1 MSERV
6 VKMLESVDLLR
17 PEDGDEEDG
26 VEGWGEC
33 AGEEEDR
40 VIRVLC
46 RKLFQ
51 LFSSFRVTVADTAGW
66 WRERTA

>member
-26 VEGWGEC
+26 GGKDGGS
-33 AGEEEDR
+33 ALG
-40 VIRVLC
+40 
-46 RKLFQ
+46 RK
-51 LFSSFRVTVADTAGW
+51 RI
-66 WRERTA
+66 E

>member
-26 VEGWGEC
+26 GSALG
-33 AGEEEDR
+33 
-40 VIRVLC
+40 
-46 RKLFQ
+46 RK
-51 LFSSFRVTVADTAGW
+51 RI
-66 WRERTA
+66 E